1 MSKHS
6 KFLSISEFCEQN
18 GFKTY
23 KFYKILSRYPE
34 LARKMKTSS
43 AGEHMLDEEAMR
55 TAKAILRKEKTED
68 RRKRS
73 AADAANEINIL
84 VAQIDELRKE
94 VGKVRCENERLKKYI
109 SREKKKRRI
118 KSEPLIQP
126 SVKIAAAVFK
136 TLGRDYLPDDEK
148 RIAKYLES
156 CEDFKI
162 FMNSKAETEEW

>member
-6 KFLSISEFCEQN
+6 NYLSISDFCEQN

-34 LARKMKTSS
+34 LARKMKTSP
-43 AGEHMLDEEAMR
+43 AGERMLDEEAMR
-55 TAKAILRKEKTED
+55 TAKAILRKEKNED

-94 VGKVRCENERLKKYI
+94 VGKVRCENDRLKKFI
-109 SREKKKRRI
+109 CCQRADRQKRRNGND
-118 KSEPLIQP
+118 LLQ
-126 SVKIAAAVFK
+126 
-136 TLGRDYLPDDEK
+136 EK
-148 RIAKYLES
+148 
-156 CEDFKI
+156 
-162 FMNSKAETEEW
+162 

>member
-1 MSKHS
+1 MGKHS
-6 KFLSISEFCEQN
+6 TYLSISDFCEQN
-18 GFKTY
+18 GFRTY
-23 KFYKILSRYPE
+23 KFYKMLSRYPE
-34 LARKMKTSS
+34 LARKIKTGS
-43 AGEHMLDEEAMR
+43 AGERMLDEEAMR

-94 VGKVRCENERLKKYI
+94 VGKVRCENERLKKFI
-109 SREKKKRRI
+109 SRERKDRR
-118 KSEPLIQP
+118 KS
-126 SVKIAAAVFK
+126 KGIAAAVFK

-148 RIAKYLES
+148 RIAEYLES

-162 FMNSKAETEEW
+162 FMNSTEETEEQ